1 MGRLARSPTVQTLLL
16 FLLVFAVQV
25 PLSLLGLSGLFVL
38 TGRADPVP
46 LVLSVYAHGSLA
58 HLLAN
63 SVALIIVGIPVELD
77 TSNLRYHAFF
87 LVSGVVAGLAQVW
100 VGGLLR
106 PGPAGVLGA
115 SGAVFAL
122 AGYLL
127 AGNVASEWVLGTLRI
142 PPWVTLVLF
151 VVVAGGVTLATA
163 APGVALIAHFTG
175 LLVGLV
181 AGRVGLLR
189 ARR

>member
-1 MGRLARSPTVQTLLL
+1 MGRLARSPTLQTLLL
-16 FLLVFAVQV
+16 FVAVFAVQV
-25 PLSLLGLSGLFVL
+25 PLSFLGLSGLFVL

-46 LVLSVYAHGSLA
+46 LVLSVYAHGGVA

-63 SVALIIVGIPVELD
+63 SVALVLVGVPVEFD
-77 TSNLRYHAFF
+77 TTALRYHAFF
-87 LVSGVVAGLAQVW
+87 LASGVVAGLAQVW
-100 VGGLLR
+100 VGGALR

-122 AGYLL
+122 GGYLL
-127 AGNVASEWVLGTLRI
+127 ASNVATEWAFQTLRI
-142 PPWVTLVLF
+142 PPKVTAVLL
-151 VVVAGGVTLATA
+151 VVVAAGVTLATA

-175 LLVGLV
+175 LLLGLA

-189 ARR
+189 VRR